1 MDQGCEKRH
10 GLGGIAKYCFNYM
23 VKNTHRKIGKERIV
37 FWIEAIKLKSMPLKI
52 ASVLL
57 GAEQAMKHEIIP
69 AHRRRRLSHSRRSRR
84 SRDHRGERVGSGEGE
99 GERRHKPGEPDAMR
113 QPRTP

>member
-37 FWIEAIKLKSMPLKI
+37 FWIEAIKLKSVPPKI
-52 ASVLL
+52 ASTLL
-57 GAEQAMKHEIIP
+57 GAEQAMKHEIPACRERHLSALPAIP
-69 AHRRRRLSHSRRSRR
+69 PQS
-84 SRDHRGERVGSGEGE
+84 
-99 GERRHKPGEPDAMR
+99 
-113 QPRTP
+113 